1 MVSMTKTLTSLFL
14 CLAIAGC
21 VADRSIIAAAVDT
34 VGVGA
39 AVGTTEQGA
48 SLTVGYNGGKFAVLP
63 VENTNGQILDLD
75 DGRGGTKSFS
85 VFTSLDVDAHAG
97 VSGLGAGVDQ
107 VLAVGPAAD
116 IWAAGQAKIAKSSPP
131 PAGQ

>member
-1 MVSMTKTLTSLFL
+1 MVKKLTSLLVCVFT
-14 CLAIAGC
+14 AGC
-21 VADRSIIAAAVDT
+21 VADRSIVAAAVDD

-39 AVGTTEQGA
+39 AVGTTQQGA
-48 SLTVGYNGGKFAVLP
+48 SLTVGYNGGKFAVVP
-63 VENTNGQILDLD
+63 VENIDGRILSLD
-75 DGRGGTKSFS
+75 DGRGGEKSFS
-85 VFTSLDVDAHAG
+85 VFTALDVNANAG
-97 VSGLGAGVDQ
+97 VGGLGASVDQ